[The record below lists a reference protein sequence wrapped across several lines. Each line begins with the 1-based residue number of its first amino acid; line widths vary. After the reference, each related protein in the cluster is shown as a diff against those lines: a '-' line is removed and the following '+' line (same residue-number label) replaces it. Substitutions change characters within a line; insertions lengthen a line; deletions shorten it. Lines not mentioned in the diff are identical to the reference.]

1 VAAGW
6 GDSNSG
12 PPRKVLL
19 GRGGAAELTCDFIWP
34 RATTRARCTP
44 LPAGFL
50 CAQRVPRVPM
60 VSGSSGR
67 GRLGRGSWPVKG
79 SPVRLTASR
88 LAHERRTA
96 CS

>member
-1 VAAGW
+1 MAAGW

-44 LPAGFL
+44 LPAG
-50 CAQRVPRVPM
+50 
-60 VSGSSGR
+60 
-67 GRLGRGSWPVKG
+67 
-79 SPVRLTASR
+79 SPCTDGLRPDVALSQ
-88 LAHERRTA
+88 
-96 CS
+96 SV